1 MERVLRKA
9 VVAVAAVIGA
19 AVGAAW
25 AAGGIA
31 GCGAM
36 GNDAPEVEL
45 ASSRPPLSS
54 FMPVFIQLARQGDLD
69 DLSTVVRELERTGM
83 LKDLVDALD
92 LSIRAVGGDALK
104 EVLEQVLVDPEFRA
118 FFRKDGPFHQVL
130 AYPKVYD
137 VLDTLHVLSKSGVV
151 HNGLIPLVGAVV
163 ESPLF
168 RALVDADR
176 AMIRSGA
183 AAAALGAVRGLAAEK
198 VDYVIEGPEG
208 EPQTVAVPV
217 LTPLLSMLVTLAEGE
232 ELTAL
237 AHSVIDLMIDERVA
251 PLFAVAGE
259 LAGAIDADPGMAR
272 RIAANLGHGFLA
284 VDRNQMTGLRAI
296 LDHMVIN
303 SVGVRAVDNSVVNVS
318 IPGQLRALAGDD
330 GEGGR
335 RLVAILRNLGPEVV
349 ENTAPALAEPFAR
362 HCLDPKEGGDGLAHP
377 DEDAADD
384 KDSCFMQ
391 MLHMANSM
399 YGKEILTA
407 PDIRELGA
415 ELITANCSHHL
426 LPEDPE
432 WATAVETTTKG
443 KQPLLPDFPKNVL
456 KVFLENVGNRVRC
469 LDAQGNPDD
478 CGKYEVGQRRYSQE
492 MSIAYSSYINCVLHG
507 DVPAV
512 YFSAGLDWEID
523 VVGFAALEY
532 IARRGGLDFMF
543 PVVYEMQRHP
553 DGSDHIWDVSNL
565 VAMLWGADGSEL
577 GRYWRVVLSFFNHPS
592 PDMSLVAD
600 LTRLLDVLLDL
611 EVQYGNDRRV
621 AADILVETL
630 VVLNTPD
637 AEGNVP
643 IVDSI
648 AVPLLNII
656 SRNIDA
662 DLEYAIPG
670 LAAALTDPAY
680 RAEGLFTLV
689 AAALTER
696 EGSVSYTD
704 YIDSKSGHYLPTF
717 SSEARGLVDAAIPR
731 LETLAR
737 YLLRHDPEG
746 VVAGVLAYAVD
757 RGVAADLLT
766 LFEHLMTYDSEHR
779 LLDFVSRLLRG
790 GAVTT
795 TNDMLD
801 VIHERGLE
809 KTAIPIFE
817 LFCEKDVWPEFLD
830 LLYQVLPLINL
841 GKTQ

>member
-1 MERVLRKA
+1 MKSLFSRA
-9 VVAVAAVIGA
+9 VVPAAAILGA
-19 AVGAAW
+19 AAGGVW

-36 GNDAPEVEL
+36 GTDAPESEL
-45 ASSRPPLSS
+45 APSRPPLSS

-69 DLSTVVRELERTGM
+69 ELSTVVRELERTGM

-104 EVLEQVLVDPEFRA
+104 DVLEQVLVDPEFRA
-118 FFRKDGPFHQVL
+118 FFQEGGPLHQIL

-151 HNGLIPLVGAVV
+151 HNGLIPLVEAVV

-176 AMIRSGA
+176 AIIRSGA

-198 VDYVIEGPEG
+198 VDYVIEGPDG
-208 EPQTVAVPV
+208 EPKTVAVPV

-232 ELTAL
+232 ELKTL

-251 PLFAVAGE
+251 SLFAVVGE
-259 LAGAIDADPGMAR
+259 LAGVIDADPEMAR
-272 RIAANLGHGFLA
+272 RITANLGHGFLA
-284 VDRNQMTGLRAI
+284 VDRDQMTGLRAI

-303 SVGVRAVDNSVVNVS
+303 SVGVKAADESVVNVS
-318 IPGQLRALAGDD
+318 IPGQLRALLGDD

-335 RLVAILRNLGPEVV
+335 RLVSILRNLGPEVV
-349 ENTAPALAEPFAR
+349 ENTAPALSEPFAK
-362 HCLDPKEGGDGLAHP
+362 HCVDPKEDGDDLAHP
-377 DEDAADD
+377 DEDASDD
-384 KDSCFMQ
+384 LDSCFMQ

-399 YGKEILTA
+399 YGKEIVTA

-426 LPEDPE
+426 LPEDTE
-432 WATAVETTTKG
+432 WQTAVETTTKG
-443 KQPLLPDFPKNVL
+443 RQPLLPDFPKNVL

-478 CGKYEVGQRRYSQE
+478 CAKYEVGRREYSQK
-492 MSIAYSSYINCVLHG
+492 MSVAYASYINCVLHG

-512 YFSAGLDWEID
+512 YFSAGLDWDVD

-532 IARRGGLDFMF
+532 IAQRGGLDFLF

-553 DGSDHIWDVSNL
+553 DGTDHIWDVSNL

-577 GRYWRVVLSFFNHPS
+577 GRYWRVVLSFVNHPT
-592 PDMSLVAD
+592 PEMSLVAD
-600 LTRLLDVLLDL
+600 LTRLLDALLDL
-611 EVQYGNDRRV
+611 EVQYGNDRR
-621 AADILVETL
+621 AAGDVLVETL
-630 VVLNTPD
+630 VALNTPD
-637 AEGNVP
+637 TAGSVP

-648 AVPLLNII
+648 AVPLLNVI
-656 SRNIDA
+656 SRDIDA

-670 LAAALTDPAY
+670 VAAALEDPAY

-704 YIDSKSGHYLPTF
+704 YIDSMSQHYRPTF
-717 SSEARGLVDAAIPR
+717 SSEARELVDAGVPR

-746 VVAGVLAYAVD
+746 VVAAMLAYAVQ
-757 RGVAADLLT
+757 RGVAADVLT
-766 LFEHLMTYDSEHR
+766 LFEHLMTYDKEHR
-779 LLDFVSRLLRG
+779 LLDFLSRLLRG

-795 TNDMLD
+795 INDMLD
-801 VIHERGLE
+801 VLHEKGLV

-817 LFCEKDVWPEFLD
+817 LFCDKNVWPEFLD
-830 LLYQVLPLINL
+830 LVYQVLPIIKL